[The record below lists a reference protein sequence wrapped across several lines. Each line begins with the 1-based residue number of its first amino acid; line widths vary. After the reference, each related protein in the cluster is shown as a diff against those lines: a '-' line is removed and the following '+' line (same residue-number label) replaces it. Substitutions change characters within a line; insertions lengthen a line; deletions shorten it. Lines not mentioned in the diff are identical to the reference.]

1 MSDYKI
7 KLPNIISSDPY
18 DFDTNY
24 KLNQKVKKQN
34 SNITIIEDFQ
44 PLSMQDQMSRLQ
56 ITIDQLK
63 DGIS

>member
-44 PLSMQDQMSRLQ
+44 PLSMQDQMSRL
-56 ITIDQLK
+56 
-63 DGIS
+63 